1 MKKELEQINSRLE
14 AIEKNNSEFEF
25 TYGQF
30 ALWVLILFGFFGGVL
45 YYIFNL

>member
-30 ALWVLILFGFFGGVL
+30 AVWILILFVLFGGIL